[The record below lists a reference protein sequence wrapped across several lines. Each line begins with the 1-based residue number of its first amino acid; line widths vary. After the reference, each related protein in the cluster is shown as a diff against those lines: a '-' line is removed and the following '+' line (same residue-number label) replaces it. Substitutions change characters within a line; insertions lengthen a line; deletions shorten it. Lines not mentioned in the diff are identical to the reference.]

1 MINCWINVAY
11 AVCSMN
17 VEIASFLCET
27 NNQLLVFRTNER
39 SVGEVGLM
47 AR

>member
-17 VEIASFLCET
+17 VEIASFLSET
-27 NNQLLVFRTNER
+27 NNYLLVFRANVR
-39 SVGEVGLM
+39 IVGEVGLM